1 MSVQTPAG
9 LMQHGFRQL
18 ASPPASIASYASA
31 VETTI
36 ETDKAKKRRSRS
48 SEEYDSAGLSEKM
61 SGRKREAESEERP
74 QGVLVAAP
82 VAMAMA
88 APVTVAPSGSAAK
101 AKSVPYVPPAVADL
115 AADESDILDQYASPI
130 KP

>member
-1 MSVQTPAG
+1 MQTPAG

-82 VAMAMA
+82 V
-88 APVTVAPSGSAAK
+88 TVAPSGSAAK